1 MCMLEAKIQSLCG
14 EYMVFM
20 HAALVCSTG
29 HPIPASMDLGT
40 ASGIPSKDGWRGVTN
55 MRAMKGM

>member
-1 MCMLEAKIQSLCG
+1 
-14 EYMVFM
+14 MVFL